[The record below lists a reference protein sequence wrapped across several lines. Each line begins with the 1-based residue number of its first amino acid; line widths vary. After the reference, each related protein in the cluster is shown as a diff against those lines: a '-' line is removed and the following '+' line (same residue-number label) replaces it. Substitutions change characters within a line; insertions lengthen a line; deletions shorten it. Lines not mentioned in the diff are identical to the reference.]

1 MRLVLSPPSLGSF
14 DSSSSSSPSS
24 SSKILVLPLPFD
36 DKDDNADDVD
46 DDDDDATIR
55 TKYCFESANLDSN
68 KMIDRLCRIRELISI
83 PCYNIY
89 IYMIQ
94 SHAKKKERKKERVK
108 REKRTTTI
116 REKKSLV
123 S

>member
-24 SSKILVLPLPFD
+24 SSKILVLPLPLD

-89 IYMIQ
+89 I
-94 SHAKKKERKKERVK
+94 
-108 REKRTTTI
+108 
-116 REKKSLV
+116 
-123 S
+123 